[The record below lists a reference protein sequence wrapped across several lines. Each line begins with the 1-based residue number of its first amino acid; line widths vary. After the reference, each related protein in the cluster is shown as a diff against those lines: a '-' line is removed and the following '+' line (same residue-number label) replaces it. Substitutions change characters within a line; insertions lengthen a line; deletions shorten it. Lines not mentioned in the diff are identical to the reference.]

1 MRRVCAWLIAIAF
14 AVVGMLPPHP
24 VAAREP
30 GAANPDLLWKIIH
43 ELCVP
48 NALQGRPPEP
58 CARVDLEDG
67 PERGY
72 ALLKDTVGPV
82 QYLLIPTARVPGIE
96 TAFLWTPEAPNYFAP
111 AWRYRSYVEE
121 LLHRQ
126 LQRDGISLAVNSAV
140 SRSQNQL
147 HIHIDCTRE
156 AVRKAVA
163 RRAHQV
169 GDSWADFPELLAG
182 HHYRAMRIMSAEL
195 NGADP
200 FKLLAHSLP
209 EPATVMGQHT
219 LVVIGADFADGQPGF
234 VLLDGQVDLTIGNLA
249 HGTELQ
255 DHSCG
260 LPRPSL

>member
-1 MRRVCAWLIAIAF
+1 MRRVCAWLIAIVF
-14 AVVGMLPPHP
+14 AAIGLLAAHP

-30 GAANPDLLWKIIH
+30 GAANPDLLWKMIH

-58 CARVDLEDG
+58 CVKVDLHDG

-72 ALLKDTVGPV
+72 ALLKDAVGPV

-111 AWRYRSYVEE
+111 AWRARSYVEE

-126 LQRDGISLAVNSAV
+126 LPRDGISLAVNSAV

-156 AVRKAVA
+156 TVREAIA
-163 RRAHQV
+163 RRLRDL
-169 GDSWADFPELLAG
+169 GDGWAPFPELLAG
-182 HHYRAMRIMSAEL
+182 HRYRAMRIMSGEL
-195 NGADP
+195 DGADP
-200 FKLLAHSLP
+200 FKLLARSLP
-209 EPATVMGQHT
+209 DPKAMMGHHA
-219 LVVIGADFADGQPGF
+219 LVVVGADFADGQPGF
-234 VLLDGQVDLTIGNLA
+234 VLLDGQVDLAIGNVA

-260 LPRPSL
+260 LPRRS

>member
-1 MRRVCAWLIAIAF
+1 
-14 AVVGMLPPHP
+14 
-24 VAAREP
+24 
-30 GAANPDLLWKIIH
+30 LWKIIH

-48 NALQGRPPEP
+48 NAQRGRPPEP
-58 CARVDLEDG
+58 CTRVDLQDG

-72 ALLKDTVGPV
+72 ALLKDAIGPV

-96 TAFLWTPEAPNYFAP
+96 TPFLWSDAPNYFAP
-111 AWRYRSYVEE
+111 AWRDRSYVEE

-126 LQRDGISLAVNSAV
+126 LPREGISLAVNSAM

-156 AVRKAVA
+156 AVRKAIA
-163 RRAHQV
+163 RRVQQV
-169 GDSWADFPELLAG
+169 GDSWTEFPELLAG

-195 NGADP
+195 KDADP
-200 FKLLAHSLP
+200 FKLLARSLADP
-209 EPATVMGQHT
+209 VAMMGQHT
-219 LVVIGADFADGQPGF
+219 LVVIGADFADSLPGF
-234 VLLDGQVDLTIGNLA
+234 VLLDGQVDLTTGNLA

-260 LPRPSL
+260 LPRPS